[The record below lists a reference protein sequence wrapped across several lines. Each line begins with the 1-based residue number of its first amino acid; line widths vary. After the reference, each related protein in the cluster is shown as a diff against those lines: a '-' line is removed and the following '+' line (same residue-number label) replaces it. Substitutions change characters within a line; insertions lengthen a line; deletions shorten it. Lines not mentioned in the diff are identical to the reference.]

1 MTKRKILRIKSIKN
15 QEMLVLIIIT
25 TMITTKQNDSNNNKN
40 PKYQTSVIIK

>member
-1 MTKRKILRIKSIKN
+1 MTKRKILRIKRIKN

>member
-1 MTKRKILRIKSIKN
+1 MTKRKILRIKSIKI

-40 PKYQTSVIIK
+40 PKHQTSVIIK